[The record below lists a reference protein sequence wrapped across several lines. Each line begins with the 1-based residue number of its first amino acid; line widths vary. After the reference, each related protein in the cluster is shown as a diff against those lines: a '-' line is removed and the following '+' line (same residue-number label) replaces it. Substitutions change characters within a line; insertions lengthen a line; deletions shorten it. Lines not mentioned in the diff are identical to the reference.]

1 MAWYDEYDKSLDSKF
16 NNREEDEAVAQLAED
31 VEREEM
37 EEPQLIPS
45 VQTAEN
51 SNPFLGG
58 GFSQLWSNNDDD
70 AYIQTLKQEADD
82 ANAAA
87 KTQWQSMGDIAN
99 DWMETKQRRAAEIK
113 PRYTQQELD
122 DRRAKST
129 AVSML
134 TSALANI
141 ANGIAVGTGGLN
153 ATVPDGYKAAY
164 EHWNDV
170 QKRHD
175 ARQAEYDKL
184 TDAYYTTKYGMSKA
198 EYDRL
203 QAEAKT
209 KEGYLYRAQ
218 EQEQKAR
225 DAVNLE
231 NQRATNKAN
240 QTILGGQVQMAVDDN
255 RSQNTQTEIK
265 TRHQY
270 PTTRSTGG
278 GGGGKGSKKA
288 PATSFDYSSKT
299 HGHVRV
305 QFPQGMDEEEAY
317 DIMADAAIA
326 KLNNEIEI
334 LRNEVVKGKTTE
346 KQREKAIAEL
356 ENTARYKQ
364 LEKQLSDLQSSSA
377 SGTLYQRGK
386 AIANSDISQK
396 ELEEALGIQP
406 QQTQENKTT
415 KTNNAPAGGKMNLD
429 KI

>member
-1 MAWYDEYDKSLDSKF
+1 MAWYDEYDKSLGSKF
-16 NNREEDEAVAQLAED
+16 NNREEDEAFAQLAED

-37 EEPQLIPS
+37 EEPQLAPS
-45 VQTAEN
+45 VQTVED
-51 SNPFLGG
+51 SNPFSGG
-58 GFSQLWSNNDDD
+58 GFSQLFGNGNDNE
-70 AYIQTLKQEADD
+70 YIPTLKQEADD
-82 ANAAA
+82 AKAAA
-87 KTQWQSMGDIAN
+87 QAQWQSMGDIAN
-99 DWMETKQRRAAEIK
+99 DWMETKQRRLAETK

-141 ANGIAVGTGGLN
+141 ANGIAVGAGGLN

-175 ARQAEYDKL
+175 ARQAEFDKL
-184 TDAYYTTKYGMSKA
+184 TDAVWQHKYGMSKA

-209 KEGYLYRAQ
+209 KEGLYHGAVAQ
-218 EQEQKAR
+218 RSKQNYELQKEAIR
-225 DAVNLE
+225 QAGL
-231 NQRATNKAN
+231 NQRQESQQAFTAN
-240 QTILGGQVQMAVDDN
+240 QKDLDRQNATKNAYIR
-255 RSQNTQTEIK
+255 RS
-265 TRHQY
+265 
-270 PTTRSTGG
+270 SSSGG
-278 GGGGKGSKKA
+278 GGGGRGSKKA
-288 PATSFDYSSKT
+288 PTTSFDYSSKT

-305 QFPQGMDEEEAY
+305 QFPQDMDEEEAY

-334 LRNEVVKGKTTE
+334 LRNEVVKGKATE

-356 ENTARYKQ
+356 EKTQRYKQ

-396 ELEEALGIQP
+396 ELEDALGIQP

-415 KTNNAPAGGKMNLD
+415 KTSSNGGTEDPNAIFG
-429 KI
+429 

>member
-1 MAWYDEYDKSLDSKF
+1 MAWYDEYDKSLGSKF
-16 NNREEDEAVAQLAED
+16 NNREEDEVFTQLAED

-45 VQTAEN
+45 VQTVED
-51 SNPFLGG
+51 SNPFSGG
-58 GFSQLWSNNDDD
+58 GFSQLFGNGNNDE
-70 AYIQTLKQEADD
+70 YIPTLKQEADD
-82 ANAAA
+82 AKTAAQA
-87 KTQWQSMGDIAN
+87 QWQSMGDIAN

-141 ANGIAVGTGGLN
+141 ANGIAVGAGGLN

-175 ARQAEYDKL
+175 ARQAEYDRL
-184 TDAYYTTKYGMSKA
+184 TDAVWQHKYGMSKA

-209 KEGYLYRAQ
+209 KEGLYHGAVAQ
-218 EQEQKAR
+218 RSKQNYELQKEAIR
-225 DAVNLE
+225 QAGL
-231 NQRATNKAN
+231 NQRQESQQAFTAN
-240 QTILGGQVQMAVDDN
+240 QKDLDRQNATKNAYIR
-255 RSQNTQTEIK
+255 RS
-265 TRHQY
+265 
-270 PTTRSTGG
+270 SSSGG
-278 GGGGKGSKKA
+278 GGGRGSKKA
-288 PATSFDYSSKT
+288 PTTSFDYSSKT

-334 LRNEVVKGKTTE
+334 LRNEVVKGKATE

-356 ENTARYKQ
+356 EKTQRYKQ

-396 ELEEALGIQP
+396 ELEDALGIQP
-406 QQTQENKTT
+406 QQTQENKTK
-415 KTNNAPAGGKMNLD
+415 KTSSNGGTEDPNAIFG
-429 KI
+429 